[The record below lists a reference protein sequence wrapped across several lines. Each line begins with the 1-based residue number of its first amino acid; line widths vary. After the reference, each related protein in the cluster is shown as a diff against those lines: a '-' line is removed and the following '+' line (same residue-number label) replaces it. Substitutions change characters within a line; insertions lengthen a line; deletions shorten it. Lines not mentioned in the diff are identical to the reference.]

1 MPKQRK
7 TKGAGASI
15 SKSEASHPA
24 TVGRASHDE
33 VDSTSRADILRRLYA
48 TLLRCRRGQECLQRL
63 SPSAPGFDIALG
75 LEAVT
80 VGAIAELT
88 STDTIAAGSRNVA
101 ALLAKGATISQ
112 LLAVNGAGP
121 RSAYWAAPFV
131 PEDPFHAGVGMA
143 LAHRLE
149 QKRGVVVAL
158 CAQQRRSLN
167 AWHGAIKFAVKHRL
181 PIIFVIENDAIHST
195 ALLHLHPLSFVVR
208 NHDFP
213 GIIVDGSDTVA
224 VWRVSQ
230 ESIHRARSGL
240 GPTLID
246 CRTDPTRDPLV
257 HMERYLRKRKLWDD
271 AWRQNL
277 ESEISIAMPQAGVE
291 ADD

>member
-7 TKGAGASI
+7 TKGAGAS
-15 SKSEASHPA
+15 SSRSEASHTPP
-24 TVGRASHDE
+24 VASQGE

-48 TLLRCRRGQECLQRL
+48 ALLGCRRVQEGLQRL
-63 SPSAPGFDIALG
+63 TPSTPGYDLALG
-75 LEAVT
+75 REAVT
-80 VGAIAELT
+80 VGATAELT
-88 STDTIAAGSRNVA
+88 STDTIAASSRDVA

-121 RSAYWAAPFV
+121 GNAPCAAPFI
-131 PEDPFHAGVGMA
+131 PEYPFHAGVGIA

-158 CAQQRRSLN
+158 CARPQPSLDTWRD
-167 AWHGAIKFAVKHRL
+167 ALQFAVTEKL
-181 PIIFVIENDAIHST
+181 PIIFVIENDAMHS
-195 ALLHLHPLSFVVR
+195 AAPEPAPHLHPLSFAVR

-224 VWRVSQ
+224 VWRVTQ
-230 ESIHRARSGL
+230 ESIHRARNGL

-246 CRTDPTRDPLV
+246 CSTDPTRDPLS
-257 HMERYLRKRKLWDD
+257 HMEHYLRKRKLWDE
-271 AWRQNL
+271 AWRQHL
-277 ESEISIAMPQAGVE
+277 ESEIALAIAQAGVE
-291 ADD
+291 AG